1 MQSKITLVT
10 SLSVILKLIM
20 DSKQCDFAFK
30 LEQIEY
36 SLCSKCIAKPRFKD
50 QARSSNWKPED
61 WENRSCA
68 LLQGAPLLG
77 NCGKI
82 TGGLCPGQKG
92 NGYHK
97 APHRAQLSEPTNR
110 SLRHEPC

>member
-68 LLQGAPLLG
+68 LLQGAPVLG
-77 NCGKI
+77 NCG
-82 TGGLCPGQKG
+82 
-92 NGYHK
+92 
-97 APHRAQLSEPTNR
+97 
-110 SLRHEPC
+110 